1 MLGHLS
7 LGVQWVPPTLG
18 EEGGGLVKQWAKP
31 DSRLKQ
37 QQVGE
42 AILHLLPVLLGALVT
57 EA

>member
-18 EEGGGLVKQWAKP
+18 EEGGGLVKQWAK
-31 DSRLKQ
+31 Q